1 MKTFI
6 EYIQEGSLLA
16 PLDLVPLDLPQFAS
30 QKLDSGPKQYKV
42 ISGDT
47 LSSIARKHGT
57 DVDTILN
64 NNSSI
69 KNPNKISIGQNI
81 NLGARAAPT
90 KPTTQ
95 AAGVEDPYAHFGGQQ
110 NVNIYKALV
119 AAEHRN
125 TDIGN
130 PLEYNSGQYI
140 RTRAGVDSSAYGPA
154 QITKSTAAGFAKT
167 QPDLFTGQE
176 EYMKEYERQGNSMLG
191 NAKKGDACGP
201 GGCGT
206 LSDEKY
212 HKPYQQMAA
221 SVIRGKKRE
230 LKIDDTKEM
239 SPEDRER
246 FFQSWRGASRQDD
259 PKYYEAIDA
268 AYKTN

>member
-6 EYIQEGSLLA
+6 EYLQEGSVLA
-16 PLDLVPLDLPQFAS
+16 PLVLAAGMMGSAATPPSAPAEHIVG
-30 QKLDSGPKQYKV
+30 SGNT
-42 ISGDT
+42 I
-47 LSSIARKHGT
+47 SSIARQYGT
-57 DVDTILN
+57 DVATILKN
-64 NNSSI
+64 NPSI
-69 KNPNKISIGQNI
+69 KDPNKISIGQKI
-81 NLGARAAPT
+81 NLGARAAST

-95 AAGVEDPYAHFGGQQ
+95 AAAVEDPYAHLGGQQ
-110 NVNIYKALV
+110 NVNVYKALV
-119 AAEHRN
+119 AAEHRG

-130 PLEYNSGQYI
+130 PLEYNAGQYI
-140 RTRAGVDSSAYGPA
+140 RTRAGANSSAYGPA
-154 QITKSTAAGFAKT
+154 QITKSTAAGFART

-176 EYMKEYERQGNSMLG
+176 DYMKEYETQGNSMLG
-191 NAKKGDACGP
+191 NAKEGDVCGP

-259 PKYYEAIDA
+259 PEYFAAIDA